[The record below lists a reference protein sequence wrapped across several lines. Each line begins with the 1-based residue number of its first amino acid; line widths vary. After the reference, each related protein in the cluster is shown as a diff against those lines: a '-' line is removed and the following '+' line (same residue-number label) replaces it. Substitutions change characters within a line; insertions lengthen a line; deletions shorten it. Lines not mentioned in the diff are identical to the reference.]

1 MHPLKMTWLTIFLT
15 WLMRQ
20 ASPTGRDVGED
31 SVVIPNY
38 KYTVVI
44 EEEGGTVWH
53 TQKYQFSH
61 PLIFAILIICPT
73 LK

>member
-1 MHPLKMTWLTIFLT
+1 MTW
-15 WLMRQ
+15 
-20 ASPTGRDVGED
+20 GRL
-31 SVVIPNY
+31 SVVILNY

-44 EEEGGTVWH
+44 EEKGGILWH

-61 PLIFAILIICPT
+61 PLIFAILVCPV